1 MKSDLDLD
9 ALIERIREEAARPEY
24 QAVGMP
30 TPAAV
35 ANDAFRTGAQ
45 ADSAIAMAP
54 AGSFDELL
62 VAGSDEAFLDQA
74 YRTLLG
80 RAADPAGRNAMA
92 ALLQAGWRR
101 TYVLYVMYAS
111 DEARRLGSSL
121 PGVGKLSL
129 VYRIAG
135 KLDRRPLRP
144 LSRILD
150 RGYNAWRHLRLA
162 VNGHGLRRLA
172 SQQDLAAQAL
182 GGLKGKAEQLAL
194 GLQANQAEVAALAD
208 RIVQVEAHG
217 PLVQAHGSQLEAQQD
232 ELQRHAAELQAHV
245 GELQTHRRD
254 LDLQRAR
261 INMLHRR
268 ALPLAQSAA
277 TPPAAPSRDTLT
289 ARIDAYYL
297 AFEDANRGSE
307 SAIRERQQG
316 YLDHLANVPEQQL
329 GKMVVDI
336 GCGRG
341 EWLRLLGENGFNA
354 NGIDMNADMVAH
366 CQAQG
371 LTAHHADGLSWLA
384 AQADESC
391 VAVSA
396 FHVVEHLPF
405 ETLFP
410 LIEQAWR
417 VLAPGGVLIL
427 ETPNPENVLVG
438 SHTFYHDFS
447 HRNPVTPTALQF
459 LVGYHGF
466 AVTDVLRLSPYPSEA
481 RVNEPGALADRVNG
495 HLYGPQDFSVIARKP
510 MPSEQL
516 GEPAQ
521 TTAATTAADP
531 T

>member
-30 TPAAV
+30 TPAAL
-35 ANDAFRTGAQ
+35 ANDAFRAGTQVDG
-45 ADSAIAMAP
+45 AIAMPP

-74 YRTLLG
+74 YRTLLR
-80 RAADPAGRNAMA
+80 RAPDPAGRTAMA

-101 TYVLYVMYAS
+101 TYVLYVMYVS
-111 DEARRLGSSL
+111 DEARGLGASL

-144 LSRILD
+144 LRRMLD

-162 VNGHGLRRLA
+162 INGHGLRRLA
-172 SQQDLAAQAL
+172 SQQDLTAQAL
-182 GGLKGKAEQLAL
+182 GGMMGRAEQLDL
-194 GLQANQAEVAALAD
+194 GLQAHQAEIAAFAD
-208 RIVQVEAHG
+208 HIVQVESHG
-217 PLVQAHGSQLEAQQD
+217 PRLQVHDSLLETQQD
-232 ELQRHAAELQAHV
+232 ELRRHAGELQA
-245 GELQTHRRD
+245 QRRD

-268 ALPLAQSAA
+268 ALPVAQSASA
-277 TPPAAPSRDTLT
+277 TPAAPSRDALA

-316 YLDHLANVPEQQL
+316 YLDHLVGVPEQQL
-329 GKMVVDI
+329 GKTVVDI

-354 NGIDMNADMVAH
+354 VGIDMNADMAAH

-417 VLAPGGVLIL
+417 VLAPGGILIL

-466 AVTDVLRLSPYPSEA
+466 AVTDVLRLSPYPSDA
-481 RVNEPGALADRVNG
+481 RVNEAGALADRVNG

-510 MPSEQL
+510 VAPESL
-516 GEPAQ
+516 GESAQ
-521 TTAATTAADP
+521 APAATTSADL